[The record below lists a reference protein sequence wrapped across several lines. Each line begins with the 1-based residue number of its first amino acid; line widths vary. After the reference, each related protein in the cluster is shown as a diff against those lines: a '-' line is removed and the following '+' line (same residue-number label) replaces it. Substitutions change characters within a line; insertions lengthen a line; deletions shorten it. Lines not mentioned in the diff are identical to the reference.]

1 MGKSKNQ
8 EYAEQYAQYAKEQM
22 VKYGIPASVT
32 LAQGILESANGQSQL
47 ARKENNHFGIKASAA
62 WLAQGGKYGV
72 YTDDKPNEKFCA
84 YDNVG
89 ESFEHHSKVLVDN
102 KRYAQCFTLAPD
114 DYKGWTE
121 EIAKAGYASGSDYDK
136 KLQQII
142 ERNGLDKYDKEV
154 MLQLQSEGKS
164 TGQANAEMREPQPI
178 VVDDKILVTEY
189 SLPLKRDDFLFVTSP
204 FGVREDP
211 LDPSKKQMHS
221 GMDIRCD
228 KEILMATE
236 SNGKIVKVNHNGQTE
251 AGKSVT
257 VEYEREDQ
265 TKVQVTYA
273 HLDSVTMKVG
283 DTVKAG
289 QQLGISGNTG
299 TRTTG
304 PHLHLEVKTI
314 QADGSSRNVDPAA
327 YLAEISQKGNIQIQ
341 ALHNGTDLMAK
352 FQTTEHGTQIDH
364 TMTADDWM
372 KKLLSS
378 EDSGIGLG
386 GSHDPIIDFAV
397 TAFSS
402 LMMLAV
408 EIDKKS
414 EEEKIDEISDA
425 VDKKSID
432 LTSLLPN
439 YKSCTLDIND
449 KGETLI
455 RATTGDKTVSHTLS
469 SNELSRLSVVLNNNE
484 LTDES
489 KRLRVAG
496 IVNSVILTKF
506 ASQNFEQGMSQ
517 GQGQEESLKR

>member
-164 TGQANAEMREPQPI
+164 IGQPNAEMKELQPI
-178 VVDDKILVTEY
+178 VADDNILATEY
-189 SLPLKRDDFLFVTSP
+189 TLPLKRDDFLFVTSP

-236 SNGKIVKVNHNGQTE
+236 SNGKVVKVNHNGQTE

-257 VEYEREDQ
+257 VEYEREDL

-273 HLDSVTMKVG
+273 HLDSVTVKVG

-314 QADGSSRNVDPAA
+314 QADGSICHSKLVFFVKMTP
-327 YLAEISQKGNIQIQ
+327 KPIQ
-341 ALHNGTDLMAK
+341 
-352 FQTTEHGTQIDH
+352 
-364 TMTADDWM
+364 
-372 KKLLSS
+372 
-378 EDSGIGLG
+378 
-386 GSHDPIIDFAV
+386 
-397 TAFSS
+397 
-402 LMMLAV
+402 
-408 EIDKKS
+408 
-414 EEEKIDEISDA
+414 
-425 VDKKSID
+425 
-432 LTSLLPN
+432 
-439 YKSCTLDIND
+439 Y
-449 KGETLI
+449 
-455 RATTGDKTVSHTLS
+455 
-469 SNELSRLSVVLNNNE
+469 
-484 LTDES
+484 
-489 KRLRVAG
+489 
-496 IVNSVILTKF
+496 ILTFCVKD
-506 ASQNFEQGMSQ
+506 MSSSAMKQ
-517 GQGQEESLKR
+517 MSMHSITFYHPSWTRICLK

>member
-8 EYAEQYAQYAKEQM
+8 EYAELYAEYAKEQM

-47 ARKENNHFGIKASAA
+47 ARKENNHFGIKASSA
-62 WLAQGGKYGV
+62 WIAQGGKYGV

-84 YDNVG
+84 YENVG
-89 ESFEHHSKVLVDN
+89 ESFEHHSKILVDN
-102 KRYAQCFTLAPD
+102 KRYAKCFTLAPD
-114 DYKGWTE
+114 DYKGWTT
-121 EIAKAGYASGSDYDK
+121 EIAKAGYASGADYDK

-154 MLQLQSEGKS
+154 MVQLQSEGKTIGHS
-164 TGQANAEMREPQPI
+164 HPEIKDSQPI
-178 VVDDKILVTEY
+178 VVDENIKSTEY
-189 SLPLKRDDFLFVTSP
+189 SLPLKREDYLFVTSP
-204 FGVREDP
+204 FGAREDP

-228 KEILMATE
+228 REILMATE
-236 SNGKIVKVNHNGQTE
+236 SNGKVVKVNYNGQTE

-257 VEYEREDQ
+257 VEYERADQ

-273 HLDSVTMKVG
+273 HLDSVSVKVG

-314 QADGSSRNVDPAA
+314 QANGSFRNIDPAA
-327 YLAEISQKGNIQIQ
+327 YLSEIVQKGNLQVQ
-341 ALHNGTDLMAK
+341 ALHNGTNLMAK
-352 FQTTEHGTQIDH
+352 FENNERGTHIDRA
-364 TMTADDWM
+364 MTADDWM

-414 EEEKIDEISDA
+414 EEEKIDEISKT
-425 VDKKSID
+425 VDKRSID

-455 RATTGDKTVSHTLS
+455 KATTGDKTVSHMLS

-517 GQGQEESLKR
+517 GHGQEESLKR